1 MLSIQTVQP
10 DTLELLKAIS
20 AQPEIKQ
27 LRLVGGTALALQYG
41 HRQSVDLDFFGK
53 LPEDKDELIDVVRR
67 AGEVTVFNRSK
78 IILQMV
84 VNQVKVDFVDYSR
97 YPWIDEPVQGDG
109 FVLAS
114 DKDIAAMKINAIMG
128 RGTRKDFIDL
138 YVLLQHYSLP
148 QIMDFYRQKYPE
160 FSEYR
165 ALLSMTYFD
174 DAEMQDM
181 PLMFIDT
188 PWESMRT
195 SIIQAVEAYQK

>member
-1 MLSIQTVQP
+1 MLSIQTVKP

-20 AQPEIKQ
+20 AQPEVQ
-27 LRLVGGTALALQYG
+27 ETRLVGGTALALQYG
-41 HRQSVDLDFFGK
+41 HRQSVDLDFFGQ
-53 LPEDKDELIDVVRR
+53 LPEDKDVLIDAVRR
-67 AGEVTVFNRSK
+67 VGEVTVLNRSK

-97 YPWIDEPVQGDG
+97 YPWIDEPVHGDG

-114 DKDIAAMKINAIMG
+114 DKDIAAMKVNAIIG

-138 YVLLQHYSLP
+138 YTLLQHYTLP
-148 QIMDFYRQKYPE
+148 EIMEFYRQKYPE

-181 PLMFIDT
+181 PLMFVDT
-188 PWESMRT
+188 PWDNMKSA
-195 SIIQAVEAYQK
+195 IIKAVKAYQK

>member
-1 MLSIQTVQP
+1 MLSFQTIQP

-20 AQPEIKQ
+20 AQAEIKET
-27 LRLVGGTALALQYG
+27 RLVGGTALALQYG
-41 HRQSVDLDFFGK
+41 HRQSIDLDFFGR
-53 LPEDKDELIDVVRR
+53 LPEEKDELIEAVKRV
-67 AGEVTVFNRSK
+67 GEVTVLNRSK
-78 IILQMV
+78 SVLQMV

-97 YPWIDEPVQGDG
+97 YHWIDESIIGDG

-114 DKDIAAMKINAIMG
+114 DKDIAAMKINAIIG

-138 YVLLQHYSLP
+138 YALLQHYSLVE
-148 QIMDFYRQKYPE
+148 IMGFYQNKYPE

-181 PLMFIDT
+181 PYMFIDT
-188 PWESMRT
+188 PWEQMKKT
-195 SIIQAVEAYQK
+195 IIKAVEAYQQ

>member
-1 MLSIQTVQP
+1 MLSIQTVKP

-20 AQPEIKQ
+20 AQPEARET
-27 LRLVGGTALALQYG
+27 RLVGGTALALQYG
-41 HRQSVDLDFFGK
+41 HRQSVDLDFFGR
-53 LPEDKDELIDVVRR
+53 LPEDKDELIEAVKHV
-67 AGEVTVFNRSK
+67 GEVTVLNRSK

-84 VNQVKVDFVDYSR
+84 VDQVKVDFVDYSR
-97 YPWIDEPVQGDG
+97 YPWIDEPIRGDG

-114 DKDIAAMKINAIMG
+114 DKDIAAMKVNAIIG

-138 YVLLQHYSLP
+138 YALLQHYSLP
-148 QIMDFYRQKYPE
+148 KIMDFYRQKYPE

-188 PWESMRT
+188 PWATMKKA
-195 SIIQAVEAYQK
+195 IIKAVEAYQQ

>member
-1 MLSIQTVQP
+1 MLSVQTIQP

-20 AQPEIKQ
+20 AQPEVKE

-67 AGEVTVFNRSK
+67 VGDVKVLNRSK

-97 YPWIDEPVQGDG
+97 YPWIDEPILGDG

-138 YVLLQHYSLP
+138 YVLLQHYSLT

-181 PLMFIDT
+181 PLMFIKT
-188 PWESMRT
+188 PWESMKT

>member
-20 AQPEIKQ
+20 AQPEVKE

-41 HRQSVDLDFFGK
+41 HRQSVDLDFFGR

-67 AGEVTVFNRSK
+67 VRDVTVLNRSK
-78 IILQMV
+78 SILQMV

-97 YPWIDEPVQGDG
+97 YPWIDEPILGDG

-138 YVLLQHYSLP
+138 YLLLQHYSLT

-165 ALLSMTYFD
+165 ALISMTYFD
-174 DAEMQDM
+174 DAEMQDL
-181 PLMFIDT
+181 PLMFIKT
-188 PWESMRT
+188 PWESMKT
-195 SIIQAVEAYQK
+195 SIIQAVEAYQR

>member
-20 AQPEIKQ
+20 AQPEVKE

-67 AGEVTVFNRSK
+67 VGDVTVLNRSK

-97 YPWIDEPVQGDG
+97 YPWIDEPILGDG

-138 YVLLQHYSLP
+138 YLLLQHYSLT

-181 PLMFIDT
+181 PLMFIKT
-188 PWESMRT
+188 PWESMKT
-195 SIIQAVEAYQK
+195 SIIQAVEAYQR

>member
-1 MLSIQTVQP
+1 MLSIQTVRP

-20 AQPEIKQ
+20 AQPEVKE

-53 LPEDKDELIDVVRR
+53 LPEDKEELIEVVRR
-67 AGEVTVFNRSK
+67 VGDITVLNRSK

-97 YPWIDEPVQGDG
+97 YPWIDEPILGDG

-114 DKDIAAMKINAIMG
+114 EKDIAAMKINAIMG

-138 YVLLQHYSLP
+138 YMLLQHYSLT

-181 PLMFIDT
+181 PLMFIKT
-188 PWESMRT
+188 PWESMKT
-195 SIIQAVEAYQK
+195 LIIQAVEAYQK